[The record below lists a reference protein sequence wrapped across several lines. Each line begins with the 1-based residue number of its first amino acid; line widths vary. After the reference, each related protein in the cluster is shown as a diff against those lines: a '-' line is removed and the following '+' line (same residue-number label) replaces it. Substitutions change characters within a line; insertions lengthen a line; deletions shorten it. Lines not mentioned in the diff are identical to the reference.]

1 MNRQSKRSV
10 AELILEWMET
20 FVFAVFMVLLCFTFV
35 FRIVNVN
42 GKSMENTLFNND
54 RLIVSH
60 LMYTPQQGDIVIA
73 NSHVLNET
81 IIKRIIALE
90 NQTVEIDCKNNTV
103 SVDGK
108 ILDEDYVKTNEFK
121 DELCNSTF
129 YDEEKQTYE
138 FKVPFG
144 YVFVMGDNRN
154 NSTDS
159 RMIGCVP
166 KSEIGGKAVFRVYSE
181 KAKIG
186 KIN

>member
-1 MNRQSKRSV
+1 MKRRDKKSV
-10 AELILEWMET
+10 VDLILEWIET
-20 FVFAVFMVLLCFTFV
+20 FVFAVFIVLFCFTFI
-35 FRIVNVN
+35 FRIVTVN
-42 GKSMENTLFNND
+42 GQSMENTLFNND

-60 LMYTPQQGDIVIA
+60 LMYTPKQGDIIIA
-73 NSHVLNET
+73 NSHILDET
-81 IIKRIIALE
+81 IIKRIIAVG

-108 ILDEDYVKTNEFK
+108 ILDEDYVKKNEFK
-121 DELCNSTF
+121 DGLCNNTF
-129 YDEEKQTYE
+129 YNSENQTYE

-154 NSTDS
+154 HSTDS

-166 KSEIGGKAVFRVYSE
+166 KSEIGGRAVFRFYSE
-181 KAKIG
+181 KAKLG